1 MAYGGTSDL
10 LRSVENT
17 FDGCVGE
24 LPQVTPATRIDRLEQ
39 ILQAFRDIADRDDI
53 HQAAD
58 RLAWALEWIRGEAE
72 RAAADP
78 IFIDLR
84 LV

>member
-1 MAYGGTSDL
+1 MACGGTSDL
-10 LRSVENT
+10 LRSVEGKLDSCAGN
-17 FDGCVGE
+17 V
-24 LPQVTPATRIDRLEQ
+24 LRSPLRTRIDCLEQ
-39 ILQAFRDIADRDDI
+39 ILQAFQDIADRDDI

-58 RLAWALEWIRGEAE
+58 RLAVVQEWIQNEAN

-78 IFIDLR
+78 IFVDLR